1 MLILL
6 PLSIKTT
13 IQSLESLLT
22 DSMSDLTQSSS
33 QSALPTFKQPS
44 WLLKLQSEPTLIL
57 SAFGFLGSLSHPP
70 LHLSDHMEDKYHKI
84 SILTQLAL
92 ILADH
97 FIKIHILYM
106 VLIWSPWLEMMP
118 SLLHHQ
124 LITTISSPLLLPL
137 LSTPSL
143 WFISQLE
150 SCQNKFAEIAARVLY
165 LMAQAALIHALLELF
180 HSITRQ
186 EQLDAKLAQLNLD
199 LFFQEINVSLEQQ
212 LPQLSQPQE

>member
-1 MLILL
+1 
-6 PLSIKTT
+6 
-13 IQSLESLLT
+13 
-22 DSMSDLTQSSS
+22 
-33 QSALPTFKQPS
+33 
-44 WLLKLQSEPTLIL
+44 
-57 SAFGFLGSLSHPP
+57 
-70 LHLSDHMEDKYHKI
+70 MEDKYHKI

-106 VLIWSPWLEMMP
+106 VLILSPWLEMMP

-124 LITTISSPLLLPL
+124 SITTISSPLLLPL

-143 WFISQLE
+143 WFIFQLE

-165 LMAQAALIHALLELF
+165 LMAQAALIHAQLELF
-180 HSITRQ
+180 HSIIR

-199 LFFQEINVSLEQQ
+199 LFFQEINVSLEQPP
-212 LPQLSQPQE
+212 PQLSQPQE